1 MKPGPLTLKAWP
13 VVALLATVMGVV
25 AITAVLFLKT
35 AVRMDMTDAERVVT
49 LSGKLS
55 LEHLL
60 SLSKDLETG
69 ARGFALTG
77 QPAFLRPYD
86 QAMSALPDT
95 YRQARALVDV
105 PWPENGQGELI
116 HQLLDQLEE
125 RTNNI
130 ISWRREIKSLPEF
143 YGRNPLLDQG
153 RDIMDRLR
161 EAVLRVEAL
170 QDARIEAQGAEL
182 SHLRE
187 KAIRLS
193 WSVSLSTLAFVSL
206 ALVLFFRERGMRM
219 RLEMQ
224 LRDANQV
231 LENRVAE
238 RTQAL
243 QEARNQVSQFA
254 ANQEHAIE
262 QERRSL
268 SREVHD
274 QIGQVFTTIKLI
286 VDQIPE
292 DHFSPGQME
301 AMNQA
306 MEIGIA
312 SARRITARLRP
323 PLLDHLGLQAA
334 LEYFGQ
340 QWTRQAGLTFA
351 VDVRDHEMLQ
361 EEQALALFRIVQ
373 EATTNVV
380 RHAQASGVT
389 LKGQASQGQY
399 MLEIADDGKGLDESR
414 SRPGALGMVGM
425 KERALILGGVLEI
438 ESVQGQGTRLRV
450 TFPLEN
456 TIEVP
461 R

>member
-25 AITAVLFLKT
+25 AITAALFLKT
-35 AVRMDMTDAERVVT
+35 AVRMDMIDAERVVT

-60 SLSKDLETG
+60 SLAKDLETG

-77 QPAFLRPYD
+77 QPAFLQPYN
-86 QAMSALPDT
+86 QAVSVLPTT
-95 YRQARALVDV
+95 YQRARALVDV
-105 PWPENGQGELI
+105 PWPENSQGELI
-116 HQLLDQLEE
+116 HQLLDQLEGL
-125 RTNNI
+125 TDNI
-130 ISWRREIKSLPEF
+130 ISWRREIRSLPQF

-161 EAVLRVEAL
+161 EAITQLEAL
-170 QDARIEAQGAEL
+170 QDARLDTQGAEL
-182 SHLRE
+182 SRLRE

-193 WSVSLSTLAFVSL
+193 WGVSLSTLAFVSL

-219 RLEMQ
+219 RLEMR

-243 QEARNQVSQFA
+243 QEARNQIRQFA
-254 ANQEHAIE
+254 ANQEQAIE
-262 QERRSL
+262 QERRAL

-292 DHFSPGQME
+292 NLFSPGQKE
-301 AMNQA
+301 ALNQA

-340 QWTRQAGLTFA
+340 QWTRQAGLAFA
-351 VDVRDHEMLQ
+351 VDVRDHENLK

-373 EATTNVV
+373 EAATNVV
-380 RHAQASGVT
+380 RHAQANGMS
-389 LKGQASQGQY
+389 LKGHAGQGQY
-399 MLEIADDGKGLDESR
+399 VLEITDDGKGLDESR
-414 SRPGALGMVGM
+414 IRPGALGMVGM
-425 KERALILGGVLEI
+425 RERALILGGTLEVG
-438 ESVQGQGTRLRV
+438 SNQGQGTRLRV
-450 TFPLEN
+450 VFPLEN
-456 TIEVP
+456 TQGI
-461 R
+461 